1 MNNNNLFK
9 IAVLA
14 ISLLVNLTACDKNPE
29 PESVPPEEKPSLIG
43 EWYQDAIEKTSKA
56 IYTIGYKDKG
66 TFNVWHIDI
75 SKQGNYLF
83 DYSGT
88 YKLALDQKEIELS
101 YVHPLF
107 GNNTDNYEVTTLN
120 KYNCTLFNAL
130 YSVSDEMFRIVDT
143 INLNVGESKQIVIND
158 PDFVPVSYQ
167 SVADNVATVDN
178 YGNVKAIKRGFS
190 FIKVK
195 SSTEMVVV
203 RVIVNDPNNVVDDF
217 VLYMGGSVDET
228 VYPFGNI
235 YGEGYSNGE
244 KLRLYYLFDNI
255 EQEVRFFLDG
265 NNDIYEVLLTLRDGA
280 DLDAIKQSFNM
291 KYTLLASKDGSYLY
305 KTEKD
310 GREIDVF
317 ISESNRQLWYK
328 YKEIVPEVKYDN
340 LITMTIDQ
348 AVASLGHTLT
358 SDEMTAGYCKVLL
371 EDDFFDQ
378 VELIFDK
385 TTKTINNVKLR
396 LKDGLGRNDIE
407 GYYKEHYYATGVDE
421 YPYGN
426 KDPWYSSDF
435 IVYFSVKDGRTYVD
449 YMRF

>member
-14 ISLLVNLTACDKNPE
+14 ISLLVNLTACNKNPE
-29 PESVPPEEKPSLIG
+29 QESVPPEEKPSLIG
-43 EWYQDAIEKTSKA
+43 EWYQDAIEETGKA
-56 IYTIGYKDKG
+56 VYTIGYKDDG
-66 TFNVWHIDI
+66 TLNVWHIDI

-83 DYSGT
+83 DYNGT
-88 YKLALDQKEIELS
+88 YKLFPEQNEIELS
-101 YVHPLF
+101 YDHPLF
-107 GNNTDNYEVTTLN
+107 GYQTEYDKVTSLD
-120 KYNCTLFNAL
+120 KYSYTIFNEM
-130 YSVSDEMFRIVDT
+130 YSVSDKLFRIIDT
-143 INLNVGESKQIVIND
+143 FYLNVGENKQIVITD
-158 PDFVPVSYQ
+158 PDFVPLSYQ

-178 YGNVKAIKRGFS
+178 SGTVKAIKRGFS

-195 SSTEMVVV
+195 SSTGMVVV
-203 RVIVNDPNNVVDDF
+203 RIIVNDPNNVVDDF

-244 KLRLYYLFDNI
+244 KLRSYYLFDNI
-255 EQEVRFFLDG
+255 EQDVMFSLDG

-280 DLDAIKQSFNM
+280 DLDAIKQSFNV

-310 GREIDVF
+310 GREIDVL
-317 ISESNRQLWYK
+317 ISGSKRQLRYI

-348 AVASLGHTLT
+348 AVTSLGHTLT